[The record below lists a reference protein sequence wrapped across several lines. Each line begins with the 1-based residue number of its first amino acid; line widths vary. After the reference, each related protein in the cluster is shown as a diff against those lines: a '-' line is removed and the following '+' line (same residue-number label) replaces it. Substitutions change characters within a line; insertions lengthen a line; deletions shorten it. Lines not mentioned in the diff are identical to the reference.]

1 MMLGFFFTATE
12 GGFPPLLFFCFFDLL
27 LGSTSSEGSSCVG
40 ATGGIVPGGG
50 AGVGDAVGSG
60 MGATGEG
67 ATGAPMGEG
76 GDAGGAGA
84 EGATGG
90 GDAGPANGELVT
102 FNLGPPAV
110 GLKAGAPGTL
120 SLRAGGG
127 VGGVPGCVMSKK
139 VQEVR
144 KKCFWQLSQTI
155 HQVKH
160 LQGLF
165 L

>member
-50 AGVGDAVGSG
+50 AGVEGGAGVGDAAGSG

-84 EGATGG
+84 GGATGG

-144 KKCFWQLSQTI
+144 KKCF
-155 HQVKH
+155 
-160 LQGLF
+160 
-165 L
+165 